1 MHVDSRLH
9 GKVVL
14 QANFLSIS
22 MIKTFLLLQ
31 RINEWLAVLAGG
43 LLLLSVVVTL
53 YDVIARQIGHSMGG
67 TDELSGYAMAIA
79 TSWGMSYTLT
89 SLSHVRIDLLR
100 TRCQSLWRSVL
111 DVIAMLALAGTAVVV
126 AYRVWPVLAKS
137 IENNSTANT
146 TLETPLWIPQSLWMA
161 GWLWFAIS
169 AVFMLVMVLKL
180 FVSQQ
185 FDQIQQHAGIRDD
198 T

>member
-1 MHVDSRLH
+1 MLEAFRL
-9 GKVVL
+9 L
-14 QANFLSIS
+14 RRL
-22 MIKTFLLLQ
+22 
-31 RINEWLAVLAGG
+31 NEGLAIVAGG
-43 LLLLSVVVTL
+43 ILLLSVLVTL
-53 YDVIARQIGHSMGG
+53 YDVVGRQIGHSLGG

-100 TRCQSLWRSVL
+100 TQCRGLWRSLL
-111 DVIAMLALAGTAVVV
+111 DVIAILALAGTAVVV

-137 IENNSTANT
+137 IENKSTANT

-161 GWLWFAIS
+161 GWLWFAVS
-169 AVFMLVMVLKL
+169 AVFMLIMVLV
-180 FVSQQ
+180 FIVNRE
-185 FDQIQQHAGIRDD
+185 FDQIDQNAGVGDQ